1 MSILEGILLESDTK
15 KQLVRYLSKVSGGL
29 VLLGDKG
36 IGKSLCARDIACSIL
51 SCTDK
56 ELGVHPD
63 YFFTEP
69 DDGTVRM
76 EQIQVLRAK
85 SNLTAATSE
94 KKVFVINEADTMS
107 IQAQNAILKL
117 LEDGNSTNILIFI
130 TDRALLPTI
139 HSRTTTINFKNPTVD
154 DLRRYIEDKGEKVS
168 DLALAMSDGK
178 LGLYYR
184 IISDKDL
191 VRDLEAVIKTLNT
204 MNKKRELLEIFHELK
219 EKDKSNF
226 FESHDSYI
234 IEAFVKVLKEVFT
247 DLLCYRYGLP
257 RKFLFMD
264 YDRLTSMYSKEQN
277 VILAEVLNMH
287 LEQMQKKG
295 AYNKN
300 DFFALVRTMVLEL

>member
-15 KQLVRYLSKVSGGL
+15 KQLERYLSKVSGGL

-36 IGKSLCARDIACSIL
+36 IGKSLCAREIACSIL

-63 YFFTEP
+63 YFYTEP

-76 EQIQVLRAK
+76 EQILVLKVK
-85 SNLTAATSE
+85 SNLTAAISD
-94 KKVFVINEADTMS
+94 KKVFVIDEADTMS
-107 IQAQNAILKL
+107 VQAQNAMLKL
-117 LEDGNSTNILIFI
+117 LEDGNSTNVIIFI
-130 TDRALLPTI
+130 TDRELLPTI
-139 HSRTTTINFKNPTVD
+139 HSRTTTITFKKPTTR
-154 DLRRYIEDKGEKVS
+154 DLKRYIDEKGEQVS
-168 DLALAMSDGK
+168 NLALAMSDGK

-184 IISDKDL
+184 IISDKKL
-191 VRDLEAVIKTLNT
+191 ISDLEEVIKTLNT
-204 MNKKRELLEIFHELK
+204 MNKKRELLEVFHELK
-219 EKDKSNF
+219 EKDKGNF
-226 FESHDSYI
+226 FEDHDSYI
-234 IEAFVKVLKEVFT
+234 IEAFVKVMKEIFT

-257 RKFLFMD
+257 EKFLFMD
-264 YDRLTSMYSKEQN
+264 YDRLTTMYSKDQN

-300 DFFALVRTMVLEL
+300 DFFALVRTMVMEL